1 WCLLCISLPDLDSG
15 LSSGSVH
22 LLTNCTVGLQQHQGC
37 HSLTSWDF
45 AHLHSKP
52 SHHRHPRSQGGRPH
66 PHVMMLH
73 KEFETFEL
81 SFRELFMLQSVYR
94 VHGEVI
100 QGANSL
106 PAGSAA
112 FSVPPL
118 FPGQRGCSRAAPPA
132 CELTS
137 TARET
142 CLALAMP
149 WCYLLNTCGQ
159 DLSLNREIIQLL
171 KGLGARTSHPGEQ
184 FYSSFYFMLW
194 TFVCKTPPARKPGH
208 LFWYIAITWLFVGFM
223 LQDQHVLHLLV
234 WPRDTNTS
242 KFKQKSLD
250 ISADSPVKSEM
261 RKIKVIKI
269 KICNLCKHCSG
280 EILYKMI
287 ILAWETLFFNKFKLI
302 PPRISEF
309 SLELTSSLHMLFYGT
324 PHSSSPIAIVK
335 SPHNS

>member
-234 WPRDTNTS
+234 WPRDTNTCEWFGTEAVS
-242 KFKQKSLD
+242 GENNCSGYSGVCPPANT
-250 ISADSPVKSEM
+250 SAGHQQFMPYSS
-261 RKIKVIKI
+261 RKIKITRSNSSTSHSETPT
-269 KICNLCKHCSG
+269 CF
-280 EILYKMI
+280 YKGDQC
-287 ILAWETLFFNKFKLI
+287 
-302 PPRISEF
+302 
-309 SLELTSSLHMLFYGT
+309 FYFQFTEAGR
-324 PHSSSPIAIVK
+324 K
-335 SPHNS
+335 G